1 MLKAIALSILMTAAV
16 TRENPAPGFQL
27 EGDISDEMIPEGWEY
42 VTSATGDVNND
53 GRADLIIVAT
63 PGNKLVTAVYLD
75 NGNDKWMLH
84 KQYDNAF
91 RDVSQMSFTPE
102 YNITIE
108 DGLMK
113 VELFDPDQF
122 TMEVASSYT
131 FRCHDANMELVEE
144 IHDGT
149 QKELKNAGLKFG
161 EFQIY

>member
-1 MLKAIALSILMTAAV
+1 
-16 TRENPAPGFQL
+16 
-27 EGDISDEMIPEGWEY
+27 
-42 VTSATGDVNND
+42 
-53 GRADLIIVAT
+53 
-63 PGNKLVTAVYLD
+63 
-75 NGNDKWMLH
+75 
-84 KQYDNAF
+84 
-91 RDVSQMSFTPE
+91 
-102 YNITIE
+102 E

-149 QKELKNAGLKFG
+149 QKELKNSGLHFG